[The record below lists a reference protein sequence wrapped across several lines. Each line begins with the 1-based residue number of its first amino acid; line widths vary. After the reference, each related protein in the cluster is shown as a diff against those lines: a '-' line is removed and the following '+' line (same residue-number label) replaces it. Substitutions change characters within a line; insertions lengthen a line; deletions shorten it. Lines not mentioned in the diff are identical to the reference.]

1 MNMNV
6 KHIVALSVLAFV
18 ANVAWADGATY
29 VYPQKVVV
37 AKSREQVRSEARTAG
52 PAALRSL
59 GDIVV
64 DARPAVASPV
74 QRAEVRE
81 QALRE
86 ARTHE
91 VSGRL
96 LP

>member
-1 MNMNV
+1 MNI
-6 KHIVALSVLAFV
+6 KHVVALSVLAFV

-29 VYPQKVVV
+29 VYPQKSASAV
-37 AKSREQVRSEARTAG
+37 SRAEVRRDARAERGTVQYF
-52 PAALRSL
+52 

-64 DARPAVASPV
+64 DARPAVGVPA
-74 QRAEVRE
+74 QRADIRA
-81 QALRE
+81 QARRE
-86 ARTHE
+86 ARSHE